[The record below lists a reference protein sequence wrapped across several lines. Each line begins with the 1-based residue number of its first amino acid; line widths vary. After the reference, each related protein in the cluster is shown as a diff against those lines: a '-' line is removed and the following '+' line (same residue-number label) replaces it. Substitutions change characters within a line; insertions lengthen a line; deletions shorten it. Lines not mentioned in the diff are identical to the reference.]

1 MIIKGAD
8 DIVKKNSLKIN
19 PGTISINILPEI
31 EVEDFLS
38 SDQPVS
44 RLKDHVYSIFN
55 NNI

>member
-8 DIVKKNSLKIN
+8 NVVMKNSLKIN
-19 PGTISINILPEI
+19 PGTIVIKILPEI

-38 SDQPVS
+38 YDEPVS
-44 RLKDHVYSIFN
+44 KLKDHVYSIFN